1 MQADV
6 CNILL
11 PEVWEGPEAAG
22 HAPSLMVCDDDLS
35 RDAPSDEAAP
45 FSTLIDDVLL
55 DPAVPLF
62 SGKDDKVKVYRRG
75 GPSHLFDLRDPRDA
89 WVKASRAAIECAQ
102 SFAAAGYDRRSE
114 ERGEGKECVSTCRTR
129 GTP

>member
-1 MQADV
+1 MHADV

-11 PEVWEGPEAAG
+11 PDVCEGPEAAG

-35 RDAPSDEAAP
+35 RDAPSDEAAS

-62 SGKDDKVKVYRRG
+62 SGKDDKVKVYRRR
-75 GPSHLFDLRDPRDA
+75 GPSHLFDLRAPRAA
-89 WVKASRAAIECAQ
+89 WVQPRHAAIPCPPPLPP
-102 SFAAAGYDRRSE
+102 AG
-114 ERGEGKECVSTCRTR
+114 
-129 GTP
+129 